1 MYSKGRIDSI
11 WSRLYISHMSELVKL
26 GHLLKERVLIYALLS
41 LLNAQPP
48 SQENKIIISQ
58 AVSSYVLYC
67 KSKSE
72 YERDNSM

>member
-26 GHLLKERVLIYALLS
+26 WHLLKERVLIYALLS